1 MDIQIRNVNER
12 PVYTQGVINST
23 IFFTS
28 GINSGSTVGTPYKY
42 AVRDPE
48 GGTLSF
54 SLLCNPSSSCK
65 RRLLP
70 SLPYFSFDP
79 STVFVINTETGQ
91 LKLTKTSPAKGE
103 GKIYIYIYREREI
116 SQKNTITNNVSFYYF
131 IYLRTLFNS

>member
-12 PVYTQGVINST
+12 PVYTQGVLNST

-79 STVFVINTETGQ
+79 STVFDINTETGQ

-103 GKIYIYIYREREI
+103 GKIYIYREREI
-116 SQKNTITNNVSFYYF
+116 SQKNTTTNNVSFYYF

>member
-12 PVYTQGVINST
+12 PVYTQGVLNST

-54 SLLCNPSSSCK
+54 SLLCIPSSSCK

-103 GKIYIYIYREREI
+103 GKIYIYIEREREI

>member
-12 PVYTQGVINST
+12 PVYTQGVLNST

-79 STVFVINTETGQ
+79 STVFDINTETGQ

-103 GKIYIYIYREREI
+103 GKIYIYIEREI
-116 SQKNTITNNVSFYYF
+116 SQKNTTTNNVSFYYF

>member
-12 PVYTQGVINST
+12 PVYTQGVLNST

-103 GKIYIYIYREREI
+103 GKIYIYIEREI
-116 SQKNTITNNVSFYYF
+116 SQKNTTTNNVSFYYF